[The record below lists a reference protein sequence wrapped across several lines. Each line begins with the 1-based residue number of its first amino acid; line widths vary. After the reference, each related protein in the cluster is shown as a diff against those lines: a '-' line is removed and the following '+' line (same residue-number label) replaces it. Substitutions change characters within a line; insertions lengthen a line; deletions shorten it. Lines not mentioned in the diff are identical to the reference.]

1 MIDPRER
8 CLFSVVDINLLTGS
22 GCYVSVL
29 LLILKYK
36 SEIQIHI
43 CLNANNYGPQKNKK
57 QVLDAT
63 ISEEEVCIFQN
74 TVNFNLVIV
83 KTLDKIDGNTVSTRS
98 VSTIF
103 LFISIFAVVNMGCV
117 NSIGITEL
125 IFDLL
130 LLYFKMFY
138 LLKSLQFNVN
148 FVPTISCC

>member
-43 CLNANNYGPQKNKK
+43 CLNANNDGPQKNKK
-57 QVLDAT
+57 QVLGAT

-74 TVNFNLVIV
+74 TVNFNLAIV